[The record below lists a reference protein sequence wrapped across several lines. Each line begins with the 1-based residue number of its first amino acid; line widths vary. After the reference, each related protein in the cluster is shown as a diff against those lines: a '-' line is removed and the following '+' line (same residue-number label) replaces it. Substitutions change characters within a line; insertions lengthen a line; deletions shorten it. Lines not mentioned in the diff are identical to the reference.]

1 MSIDLLVALERQ
13 GHVKRRG
20 GLNDFPFQHKL
31 CHDFE
36 SLIWVII
43 YAMMI
48 RRKNILLLTDPR
60 AHAELKEHI
69 DSYWAVHSYS
79 KLLDCHGAL
88 INSGSVRSRITVD
101 DLMFSDVLE
110 AEFFRA
116 AIRLVR
122 SQAHDDPEPITYEK
136 MQTLFQ
142 TYIRKAKQATLSTL
156 AAT

>member
-1 MSIDLLVALERQ
+1 MSTGLLVALERQ
-13 GHVKRRG
+13 RHIERRG
-20 GLNDFPFQHKL
+20 GPNDFPFQHKL

-48 RRKNILLLTDPR
+48 RRKNMLVLTDSN
-60 AHAELKEHI
+60 AHANLKEHL
-69 DSYWAVHSYS
+69 DSYWGAHSYS

-88 INSGSVRSRITVD
+88 IHTGSIPSRITVD

-122 SQAHDDPEPITYEK
+122 SQAHDSEPITYEK
-136 MQTLFQ
+136 MQGLFR
-142 TYIRKAKQATLSTL
+142 TYIEKAEQADLSTL
-156 AAT
+156 AAA